1 LNDLVGTLVGIPELN
16 TAWLL
21 DPDVGGATIAAGEAT
36 PIATGNQVSCEF
48 SLLCRFHMLISDRDD
63 KWMQGFMKKIIPG
76 KNPAT
81 VSSEDYKEGLLA
93 YLATVDKDPSKRSVG
108 GLARGSDGTFDNA
121 SLTKILTE
129 STQDCAGNSS

>member
-1 LNDLVGTLVGIPELN
+1 
-16 TAWLL
+16 
-21 DPDVGGATIAAGEAT
+21 
-36 PIATGNQVSCEF
+36 
-48 SLLCRFHMLISDRDD
+48 MLISDRDD
-63 KWMQGFMKKIIPG
+63 KWMQAFMKKIIPE

-108 GLARGSDGTFDNA
+108 GLSRGSDGTFDNA

-129 STQDCAGNSS
+129 STKDCAGNSSLSVNIKRLSILASPKSSEPSRLSELINRVRGELLL